1 MATLQTQYKNY
12 CIEHKENLEE
22 FSYENWLEIHVTNLD
37 EAIKKIEEIDERN
50 KTIEKLKLPDIITV
64 GILRLELKTAGVYNV
79 MYGFNDNCVIGRFS
93 LDVDGYYHFWYT
105 NNKNRYGS
113 WGSDTLRS
121 IADAL
126 DVINK
131 PYDDHIKE
139 YFKNHPV
146 NEDEIN
152 LEFE

>member
-12 CIEHKENLEE
+12 CIEHKENPEE
-22 FSYENWLEIHVTNLD
+22 FSYENWLEIHVANLD
-37 EAIKKIEEIDERN
+37 EAIKSIEEIDERN

-64 GILRLELKTAGVYNV
+64 GTLQLVLKTAGMYNV
-79 MYGFNDNCVIGRFS
+79 TYGFNGNNIIGRFS
-93 LDVDGYYHFWYT
+93 LDVDGYYHFWY
-105 NNKNRYGS
+105 NNDKNKYGS
-113 WGSDTLRS
+113 WSSNTLRS

-146 NEDEIN
+146 DENEIN
-152 LEFE
+152 LEF

>member
-12 CIEHKENLEE
+12 CKENSKNPEE
-22 FSYENWLEIHVTNLD
+22 FSYEDWLEIHIMSLD
-37 EAIKKIEEIDERN
+37 KAIKFIKEDERN
-50 KTIEKLKLPDIITV
+50 KVIDKLKLPDVITV
-64 GILRLELKTAGVYNV
+64 GTLRLVLKTAGVYDV
-79 MYGFNDNCVIGRFS
+79 TYDFNNNYTIGRFS
-93 LDVDGYYHFWYT
+93 LDVDGYYHFWY
-105 NNKNRYGS
+105 NNDKNRYGS
-113 WGSDTLRS
+113 WGSNTLRS